1 MASGKLSPRQ
11 KMINMMYLVLTALLA
26 MNVSSEILNAFK
38 TINASISKTNSVL
51 DGKNEATYSALQDAL
66 QDPQQKQKA
75 EIWLPKALKCKELST
90 DMVNYIEKMKQ
101 DLKKESDLKIEK
113 GEESFKEDDLDA
125 STRYMI
131 EKKKGTDLYK
141 KFKQYKQD
149 ILNVFR
155 NSTEFDAELKE
166 RIMKDMESMERSLP
180 IYLEVPKAKPGKTSY
195 SNDGP
200 GWSQATFYMTPTLA
214 SVTILSKMQNDI
226 KNSEAQ
232 MSDYCLSQLGKVK
245 LIYDKFAAIAAANTT
260 YCMPGDEIEISAG
273 VGAFNDQAKPIINI
287 AGQNVALNADGMAVW
302 KSTASGAAGPKE
314 VPVRIQYTTPDGKVE
329 SKTMS
334 IKYSIGTP
342 SGAAVM
348 LDKMNVFYIGLDNP
362 VTISS
367 GTGDDKTNVSASGG
381 GIQLSKTAPGKYNVR
396 VTTVGQSA
404 ITINA
409 DKKTTTYNFRVKRV
423 PDPIATIGGKITSGK
438 VKKGELAVQQ
448 GIVAVLQNFDF
459 EAKFTVQSFDYIF
472 IPKGEDL
479 SSGTATGPAF
489 PGRLVDQIKNC
500 KPKDVF
506 QFENIKVV
514 GPDGQPRKIP
524 GLGVTII

>member
-1 MASGKLSPRQ
+1 MAAGNIGPRQ

-166 RIMKDMESMERSLP
+166 RIMTDMESMERSLP

-273 VGAFNDQAKPIINI
+273 VGAFNASAEPDIFVS
-287 AGQNVALNADGMAVW
+287 GQKVPLNADGMAVW
-302 KSTASGAAGPKE
+302 KTTASGAAGTKE
-314 VPVRIQYTTPDGKVE
+314 IPVRIQYTTPDGKKE
-329 SKTMS
+329 SVDKKIT
-334 IKYSIGTP
+334 YTIGTP

-367 GTGDDKTNVSASGG
+367 GTGADRTKVSADGG
-381 GIQLSKTAPGKYNVR
+381 GIQINETAPGKYNVR

-404 ITINA
+404 ITIIA

-506 QFENIKVV
+506 QFEIIKVV